1 MSSIEKKRLFEK
13 MPAESFSSDERIV
26 GGALTAAR
34 TRTLER
40 EPLIHGLPEEEKIRR
55 INELRP
61 IMFGRLENGEAFH
74 ELNDFELALIEGE
87 IKKYVQEK
95 KLRVLEQTPDL
106 SRLYGVIRR
115 DLLTGREET
124 SPRQF
129 REASRQITSRVLKD
143 VVENNE
149 LDKNKTVFLMPW
161 RAGLAFCEGAAEKGF
176 SLFYYIGTKKNKINK
191 KIRPPLF
198 IRRTP
203 SITRD

>member
-1 MSSIEKKRLFEK
+1 MTLKKYSSETAHPKEHLDE
-13 MPAESFSSDERIV
+13 DERIIA
-26 GGALTAAR
+26 GALAAAR

-40 EPLIHGLPEEEKIRR
+40 EPLIQELSEEEKIRR

-61 IMFGRLENGEAFH
+61 IMFGRRENGEAFH

-149 LDKNKTVFLMPW
+149 LDKSKTVFLLPW
-161 RAGLAFCEGAAEKGF
+161 RAGLAFGEGAAENGF
-176 SLFYYIGTKKNKINK
+176 SFFYHLGAKRNEET
-191 KIRPPLF
+191 
-198 IRRTP
+198 
-203 SITRD
+203 

>member
-26 GGALTAAR
+26 GGALTSAR

-40 EPLIHGLPEEEKIRR
+40 EPLIHGLAEGEKKRR
-55 INELRP
+55 IKELRT
-61 IMFGRLENGEAFH
+61 IMFVRLENGEAFH
-74 ELNDFELALIEGE
+74 ELNDFELAFIEGE

-115 DLLTGREET
+115 DLLTSREET

-149 LDKNKTVFLMPW
+149 LDKSKTVFLLPW
-161 RAGLAFCEGAAEKGF
+161 RAGLAFGEGAAENGF
-176 SLFYYIGTKKNKINK
+176 SRFYHLGAKRNEETLKKEINYEKITA
-191 KIRPPLF
+191 LLY
-198 IRRTP
+198 
-203 SITRD
+203 